1 MTEMYRVVHP
11 RHDTR
16 TEREKCMKEL
26 IAIADLGTM
35 LLIICPALSTAVHA
49 AIKADYVFEDEQDS
63 SDLI

>member
-1 MTEMYRVVHP
+1 MTEIYRVIHP
-11 RHDTR
+11 RNDTR
-16 TEREKCMKEL
+16 TAREKCMKEL

-35 LLIICPALSTAVHA
+35 LLVICPALGTTVHA